1 MISNPAMKKIYILFL
16 VIVFLFL
23 PAGALAQ
30 SYLFSLDQLYVDVFM
45 NDDGTL
51 DLLYHFTF
59 SNAPGA
65 AAIDFVDVG
74 LPNRYFNDYEIQAE
88 VNGVPVAYVSSDEYQ
103 GGGTGAAVA
112 LGGQMIRPGQSGTVV
127 VYVPGVERMFHPD
140 SQDKGYTSMVF
151 SPTWFDSKYVNGNT
165 DVAVTFH
172 MPPGVQ
178 PDEPRWHSAPPG
190 WATEPETGFDNR
202 GNFTYTWRNSRAN
215 GYTQYLF
222 GASVPRQYLPAD
234 TVKNVS
240 LLERLNINPDDLIG
254 GGMCVGFILFFV
266 LISSAGVLSER
277 RRRMQYL
284 PPKISVEGHGIK
296 RGLTAIEA
304 AILMQQPMDK
314 ILTMILFA
322 VIKKDAASVK
332 SRDPLELDLTEP
344 QPEGLREYEIEFLNA
359 FRITRPET
367 RQKELQNTM
376 ITLVRSVTKKMKG
389 FSLKETVAYYKDI
402 TERAWAQVESADTPE
417 VKSTKYDEV
426 MEWTMLDRDYD
437 ERTRRVFTGGPVF
450 IPHWWGRYDPGYPR
464 SAPVSSGTGGSVSLP
479 HLPGSDFAA
488 SMVNSVQSF
497 SAGVIGNLG
506 DFTGAV
512 TSKTNPPPKSSSSGR
527 SSGGGGCA
535 CACAGCA
542 CACAGG
548 GR

>member
-1 MISNPAMKKIYILFL
+1 MKKIYLLFL
-16 VIVFLFL
+16 VIVLLSL
-23 PAGALAQ
+23 PAIALAQ
-30 SYLFSLDQLYVDVFM
+30 SYLFSLDQLWVDVFM

-51 DLLYHFTF
+51 DLLYQFTF

-65 AAIDFVDVG
+65 APIDFVDVG

-88 VNGVPVAYVSSDEYQ
+88 VDGFPAAYVSSDEFQ
-103 GGGTGAAVA
+103 GKGTGAAVA
-112 LGGQMIRPGQSGTVV
+112 LGSEMIPAGRSGTVV
-127 VYVPGVERMFHPD
+127 VWVPGVERMFHPD
-140 SQDKGYTSMVF
+140 SQDRDYASMVF
-151 SPTWFDSKYVNGNT
+151 SPTWFDSKYVTGNT

-172 MPPGVQ
+172 FPPGVQ
-178 PDEPRWHSAPPG
+178 PEEPRWHSAPPG
-190 WATEPETGFDNR
+190 WATEPETGFDNQ
-202 GNFTYTWRNSRAN
+202 GNITYTWRNSRAN

-222 GASVPRQYLPAD
+222 GASLPRQYLPAD
-234 TVKNVS
+234 VVKNIS
-240 LLERLNINPDDLIG
+240 IWERLNINPDDLIG
-254 GGMCVGFILFFV
+254 TGVCLGFILFFM
-266 LISSAGVLSER
+266 LISASGVIADR

-304 AILMQQPMDK
+304 AVLMQQPMDK

-322 VIKKDAASVK
+322 VIKKSAASVK
-332 SRDPLELDLTEP
+332 SRDPLELDLAET
-344 QPEGLREYEIEFLNA
+344 QPEGLHAYEIDFLNA
-359 FRITRPET
+359 FQKTATEIT
-367 RQKELQNTM
+367 RQKELQNSM

-402 TERAWAQVESADTPE
+402 TERAWAQVEAAETPE
-417 VKSTKYDEV
+417 VKSAKYDEV

-437 ERTRRVFTGGPVF
+437 DRTRRVFTGGPVYA
-450 IPHWWGRYDPGYPR
+450 PTWWGHYDPGYPR
-464 SAPVSSGTGGSVSLP
+464 SAPVSTGKGSSVSMP

-488 SMVNSVQSF
+488 SMVNSVQNF
-497 SAGVIGNLG
+497 SGGVIGSLG
-506 DFTGAV
+506 EFTGAV
-512 TSKTNPPPKSSSSGR
+512 TSKTNPPPKTSSSGR
-527 SSGGGGCA
+527 GSSGGGGCA

>member
-1 MISNPAMKKIYILFL
+1 MKKIYFL
-16 VIVFLFL
+16 LLVLALLFL
-23 PAGALAQ
+23 PASGLAQ
-30 SYLFSLDQLYVDVFM
+30 SYQFSLEKLYVDVFM
-45 NDDGTL
+45 NSDGTL
-51 DLLYHFTF
+51 DLVYQFTF
-59 SNAPGA
+59 RNAPGA
-65 AAIDFVDVG
+65 APIDFVDVG

-88 VNGVPVAYVSSDEYQ
+88 VNGFPVAYVSSDEYQ

-112 LGGQMIRPGQSGTVV
+112 LGSEMILAGQSGTVV

-140 SQDKGYTSMVF
+140 TQDKNYASMVF
-151 SPTWFDSKYVNGNT
+151 SPTWFDSKFITGNT

-190 WATEPETGFDNR
+190 WATEPETGFDSQ
-202 GNFTYTWRNSRAN
+202 GNITYTWRNSRAN

-222 GASVPRQYLPAD
+222 GASLPRQYLPAD
-234 TVKNVS
+234 SVKNVS
-240 LLERLNINPDDLIG
+240 ILERLNIDPDDLVG
-254 GGMCVGFILFFV
+254 AGVCVGFLLFFG
-266 LISSAGVLSER
+266 LISSAGVISER

-304 AILMQQPMDK
+304 AVLMQQPMDK

-322 VIKKDAASVK
+322 VIKKGAASVK

-344 QPEGLREYEIEFLNA
+344 QPKGLHAYEVDFLNA
-359 FRITRPET
+359 FQKTATAKT
-367 RQKELQNTM
+367 RQNELQNTM
-376 ITLVRSVTKKMKG
+376 ITLVRSVTNKMKG
-389 FSLKETVAYYKDI
+389 FSLKETLAYYKDI
-402 TERAWAQVESADTPE
+402 TERAWAQVEAAETPE
-417 VKSTKYDEV
+417 VKSAKYDEV

-437 ERTRRVFTGGPVF
+437 DRTRRVFTGGPVY

-464 SAPVSSGTGGSVSLP
+464 SAPASSGTGGSVTLP

-488 SMVNSVQSF
+488 SMVNSVQNF

-527 SSGGGGCA
+527 SSSGGGCACA